1 MSQWVYK
8 YSKFKKIVDVDKS
21 SIKMLFKVI
30 FIRPEAKWS
39 NLEQAEKL
47 IVILLEGPNQFV
59 LKNVWMTWD

>member
-21 SIKMLFKVI
+21 SIKMLIKVI

-59 LKNVWMTWD
+59 LKNVWMTGD

>member
-21 SIKMLFKVI
+21 SIKMLIIVI